1 VLRIETQRELDGR
14 WIAQVPAIPGLL
26 AYGTTEA
33 AARKRVEGFA
43 MLVINDRMKNGEPLP
58 HELASAMKARK
69 QESPQALPIGSR
81 RPGRIR
87 P

>member
-1 VLRIETQRELDGR
+1 MLRIHVQREWDGR

-43 MLVINDRMKNGEPLP
+43 MLVINERVKNGEPLP
-58 HELASAMKARK
+58 HELATAMKARK
-69 QESPQALPIGSR
+69 QESPQLPPLNLPRAGRVR
-81 RPGRIR
+81 R
-87 P
+87 